1 MGDDRSTVDSILD
14 GLEILDEDGPR
25 LIERAFGDEIP
36 SCMDDFADPDDS
48 MWRNGDGRDV
58 LWDLLLDHPL
68 LDPMHGIA
76 LDPYVADSEHPD
88 VIIRLF
94 DTSFVDDLSGR
105 GAVARIPV
113 DDGHMDALV
122 AMCERIAH
130 DGRWVASG
138 TDPRETLRRCEEV
151 VRRCQRIEREVNDWE
166 ANARKRGQREAMR
179 QGGEKAVMAAL
190 STYLDRALDEYRG
203 KGGWKG
209 LAAEAGIE
217 TFIRFATE
225 DSPSTPLPEILAH
238 AADGTRVETPVGTI
252 RAAASSVRCGQTQ
265 AIGTYRGLTV
275 VAEMRYLGP
284 SRDGGDY
291 APYVGLVTGNG
302 AEAHMGKNPRPFP
315 ASDAGAHTVLR
326 YMDAIIERDAKGSAA
341 LEGRDERAAEALG
354 EAERAALAPFSG
366 QGDLEAKLREL
377 AQMDREREAAEAAA
391 RQTPA
396 PGSATPQAMTRAAI
410 ACAARSDDG
419 ETTCG
424 MGLRI
429 RKPA

>member
-252 RAAASSVRCGQTQ
+252 RAVAEPGGIYIDLEKPDGTSGQVAFVEATPEGMADEYPTPLHVFTYDGNDDDVTSRTDVDVNGSEMSYPARKPSGADAM
-265 AIGTYRGLTV
+265 AIGN
-275 VAEMRYLGP
+275 
-284 SRDGGDY
+284 D
-291 APYVGLVTGNG
+291 
-302 AEAHMGKNPRPFP
+302 P
-315 ASDAGAHTVLR
+315 ASV
-326 YMDAIIERDAKGSAA
+326 
-341 LEGRDERAAEALG
+341 
-354 EAERAALAPFSG
+354 
-366 QGDLEAKLREL
+366 
-377 AQMDREREAAEAAA
+377 AEAA
-391 RQTPA
+391 RQAAQASLPA
-396 PGSATPQAMTRAAI
+396 
-410 ACAARSDDG
+410 G
-419 ETTCG
+419 EAPSG
-424 MGLRI
+424 GLCP
-429 RKPA
+429 KP

>member
-151 VRRCQRIEREVNDWE
+151 VRRCQRIEREVHDWE
-166 ANARKRGQREAMR
+166 
-179 QGGEKAVMAAL
+179 
-190 STYLDRALDEYRG
+190 
-203 KGGWKG
+203 
-209 LAAEAGIE
+209 
-217 TFIRFATE
+217 
-225 DSPSTPLPEILAH
+225 
-238 AADGTRVETPVGTI
+238 
-252 RAAASSVRCGQTQ
+252 
-265 AIGTYRGLTV
+265 
-275 VAEMRYLGP
+275 
-284 SRDGGDY
+284 
-291 APYVGLVTGNG
+291 
-302 AEAHMGKNPRPFP
+302 
-315 ASDAGAHTVLR
+315 
-326 YMDAIIERDAKGSAA
+326 
-341 LEGRDERAAEALG
+341 
-354 EAERAALAPFSG
+354 
-366 QGDLEAKLREL
+366 
-377 AQMDREREAAEAAA
+377 
-391 RQTPA
+391 
-396 PGSATPQAMTRAAI
+396 AI

>member
-166 ANARKRGQREAMR
+166 ANARKRGQRDPAGNDA
-179 QGGEKAVMAAL
+179 GGHRL
-190 STYLDRALDEYRG
+190 RRPLGRRRDHLWHG
-203 KGGWKG
+203 P
-209 LAAEAGIE
+209 
-217 TFIRFATE
+217 E
-225 DSPSTPLPEILAH
+225 DSQARLATGRPDRSHLATLVCPPLAFCDDYPS
-238 AADGTRVETPVGTI
+238 
-252 RAAASSVRCGQTQ
+252 
-265 AIGTYRGLTV
+265 
-275 VAEMRYLGP
+275 
-284 SRDGGDY
+284 
-291 APYVGLVTGNG
+291 
-302 AEAHMGKNPRPFP
+302 
-315 ASDAGAHTVLR
+315 
-326 YMDAIIERDAKGSAA
+326 
-341 LEGRDERAAEALG
+341 
-354 EAERAALAPFSG
+354 
-366 QGDLEAKLREL
+366 
-377 AQMDREREAAEAAA
+377 
-391 RQTPA
+391 
-396 PGSATPQAMTRAAI
+396 
-410 ACAARSDDG
+410 
-419 ETTCG
+419 
-424 MGLRI
+424 
-429 RKPA
+429 

>member
-179 QGGEKAVMAAL
+179 QGGE
-190 STYLDRALDEYRG
+190 
-203 KGGWKG
+203 
-209 LAAEAGIE
+209 
-217 TFIRFATE
+217 
-225 DSPSTPLPEILAH
+225 
-238 AADGTRVETPVGTI
+238 
-252 RAAASSVRCGQTQ
+252 
-265 AIGTYRGLTV
+265 
-275 VAEMRYLGP
+275 
-284 SRDGGDY
+284 
-291 APYVGLVTGNG
+291 
-302 AEAHMGKNPRPFP
+302 
-315 ASDAGAHTVLR
+315 
-326 YMDAIIERDAKGSAA
+326 
-341 LEGRDERAAEALG
+341 
-354 EAERAALAPFSG
+354 RAALAPFSG

-391 RQTPA
+391 RQAPA